1 MLPTTRRRA
10 RADRTLMGLLVAATC
25 LWWITPPPH
34 RDPWPADH
42 PPPKARPIDLQSAPP
57 SSLELLPGIG
67 RKRARAFV
75 AHRQR
80 EGFES
85 WEDVLAIP
93 GIGPRTLA
101 RWRAG
106 GLVQLGPSPRAAP
119 YDAPHER

>member
-1 MLPTTRRRA
+1 MPPKPTRRA
-10 RADRTLMGLLVAATC
+10 RADRTLMGLLVLATAC
-25 LWWITPPPH
+25 WWIPPPPH

-42 PPPKARPIDLQSAPP
+42 PPPQAQAIDLQSAPP

-67 RKRARAFV
+67 RQRARAFV
-75 AHRQR
+75 AHRER
-80 EGFES
+80 RGFDT
-85 WEDVLAIP
+85 WDDVLAIP

-101 RWRAG
+101 RWREG